1 MNLAKRFS
9 CLMPAPS
16 KLANNYPKTFKENK
30 RINLNGS
37 IRLNPKRIIFVIIFL
52 ALFCFGFIF
61 SIISYFTYRAA
72 LLSLL
77 VLPLFLFYRS
87 KFDRVTIAYVLLF
100 FFILLSGILN
110 KSSLTNV
117 FLFMRVLVF
126 SYLIYFLVTI
136 TLTPTFIV
144 KVIKVSVWIAMI
156 QLPIMLLQWQLY
168 DHLPLRLRGTARIVD
183 FGSGTFTYKTDYAMV
198 FFLTMIVIFLLF
210 EDKRNQ
216 FVKNRFIKALWLSG
230 TVMVANSQI
239 MKIALLLIWF
249 IYVIKGINAK
259 KLLIISFGAVIVGGA
274 LFLMAS
280 KGLITEEITTFVT
293 NLRNTGSVD
302 TYLSGGYSRTA
313 ALRYLVTDGFS
324 WFGAGPSAF
333 SDPLTKTLYRGNT
346 GHSFTFFSEIGFLGW
361 LVSMLILFVI
371 AFPVRK
377 GKLIVGWSQILIFIS
392 VFILSFTSNVMN
404 DIGVFFMFCIM
415 CNIVVSPIT
424 HLGSLVTSLPNKK
437 QLMPSSNGNNVPGDN

>member
-1 MNLAKRFS
+1 M
-9 CLMPAPS
+9 
-16 KLANNYPKTFKENK
+16 TT
-30 RINLNGS
+30 RIDVRLTQIGS
-37 IRLNPKRIIFVIIFL
+37 GRVNPKRIVFSILFL
-52 ALFCFGFIF
+52 ALFGFGFIL
-61 SIISYFTYRAA
+61 SVATNFTFRAA

-87 KFDRVTIAYVLLF
+87 KFDRVTIAYGLLF

-117 FLFMRVLVF
+117 LLFMRVLLF

-136 TLTPTFIV
+136 TLTPSFMK
-144 KVIKVSVWIAMI
+144 KVINAAVWIAMI

-183 FGSGTFTYKTDYAMV
+183 FGSGTFTYKTDYAMI
-198 FFLTMIVIFLLF
+198 FFLTLIIIFLLF
-210 EDKRNQ
+210 EDRRNQ

-230 TVMVANSQI
+230 TVMIANSQI

-249 IYVIKGINAK
+249 IYVIKDLNAK
-259 KLLIISFGAVIVGGA
+259 KLLIVSFGVVVVGGA
-274 LFLMAS
+274 MFLMAS

-293 NLRNTGSVD
+293 NLSNTGSVD

-324 WFGAGPSAF
+324 WLGAGASAF

-346 GHSFTFFSEIGFLGW
+346 GHSFTFFSEIGFFGW
-361 LVSMLILFVI
+361 LASMLILFVI

-377 GKLIVGWSQILIFIS
+377 GKIILGWSQILIFIS
-392 VFILSFTSNVMN
+392 IFILSFTSNVMN

-424 HLGSLVTSLPNKK
+424 QFGSLDTFFPQKK
-437 QLMPSSNGNNVPGDN
+437 QLRALSNDDKVPEDNL

>member
-1 MNLAKRFS
+1 MNFS
-9 CLMPAPS
+9 NEVSYQSPTHSELNS
-16 KLANNYPKTFKENK
+16 NNRDSSREEKHLHQDSL
-30 RINLNGS
+30 IIG
-37 IRLNPKRIIFVIIFL
+37 NPKGLVFAIIFL
-52 ALFCFGFIF
+52 LLFCFGFIF
-61 SIISYFTYRAA
+61 SVLTNFTFRAA

-87 KFDRVTIAYVLLF
+87 KVYRVTIYYV
-100 FFILLSGILN
+100 ILVVVVVLSGIQN
-110 KSSLTNV
+110 KSSLLNV
-117 FLFMRVLVF
+117 LLFMRVLVF
-126 SYLIYFLVTI
+126 SYLIYYLVKI
-136 TLTPTFIV
+136 TLTPNFITKVV
-144 KVIKVSVWIAMI
+144 KVSIWIAMI

-168 DHLPLRLRGTARIVD
+168 DYLPLRLRGTARIVD

-216 FVKNRFIKALWLSG
+216 FVKHRFIKALWLSG

-239 MKIALLLIWF
+239 MKVALLLIWF

-259 KLLIISFGAVIVGGA
+259 KLIIISFGVVMVGGA

-280 KGLITEEITTFVT
+280 KGLITEEITTFIA

-324 WFGAGPSAF
+324 WLGAGPSAF

-346 GHSFTFFSEIGFLGW
+346 GHSFTFFSEIGFFGW
-361 LVSMLILFVI
+361 LASTLILFVI

-377 GKLIVGWSQILIFIS
+377 GKIILGWSQILIFIS
-392 VFILSFTSNVMN
+392 IFILSFTSNVMN

-437 QLMPSSNGNNVPGDN
+437 QLMPSSNGDNVPADN